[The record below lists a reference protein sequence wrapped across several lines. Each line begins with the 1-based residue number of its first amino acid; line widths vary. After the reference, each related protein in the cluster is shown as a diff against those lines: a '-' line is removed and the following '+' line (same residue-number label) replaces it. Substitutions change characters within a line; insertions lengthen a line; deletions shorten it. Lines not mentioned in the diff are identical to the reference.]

1 MKKQNYMTKIGAV
14 FVALLALMSAP
25 KDESLLR
32 NVRRELEDHFEQH
45 KRDIKIAGYQYEN
58 GQRVNS

>member
-1 MKKQNYMTKIGAV
+1 MKIQKYITKIGAV
-14 FVALLALMSAP
+14 SVALLALVSAP

-32 NVRRELEDHFEQH
+32 NVRRELENHFEQH
-45 KRDIKIAGYQYEN
+45 ERDIKIARYQYEN

>member
-14 FVALLALMSAP
+14 LVALLALVSAP

-32 NVRRELEDHFEQH
+32 NVRRELEDHFEQY
-45 KRDIKIAGYQYEN
+45 KRDIKIARYQYEN

>member
-1 MKKQNYMTKIGAV
+1 M
-14 FVALLALMSAP
+14 ALLALMSAP